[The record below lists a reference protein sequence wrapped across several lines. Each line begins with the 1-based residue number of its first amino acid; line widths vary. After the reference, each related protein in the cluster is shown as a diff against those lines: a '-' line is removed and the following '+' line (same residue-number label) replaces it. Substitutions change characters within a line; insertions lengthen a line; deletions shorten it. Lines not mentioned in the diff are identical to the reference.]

1 MRRTGLE
8 RMIVDPRPWVPEE
21 AQRAL
26 AALERKG
33 IEMTSTAS
41 VDTCKA

>member
-1 MRRTGLE
+1 MGRRATKSGRLVRRTGLE
-8 RMIVDPRPWVPEE
+8 RMIVDPRAWVREE

-33 IEMTSTAS
+33 
-41 VDTCKA
+41 